1 MTGRL
6 IRAVRCAAVTAP
18 GRCSSGPY
26 VTGGTDYG
34 QGATVGWGFPRN
46 IGVAVATQ
54 ELRRRRRTWIGEA
67 WDSNVGK
74 KVVVALTGLAL
85 VGYVVLHM
93 IGNLTALLGA
103 GDAGG
108 EHAQIDDYG
117 HWLREFGTPLL
128 PYEFVLWA
136 IRIFLLGALIV
147 HIVGVY
153 QLTVRSRAARP
164 KGHPAK
170 RIGRSWAAR
179 TMRLSGPL
187 LLAFIVFH
195 ILHFT
200 VLAVDVTPLAHG
212 EIYSNL
218 YGAFQKWYFVLLYV
232 VALASLAYHLRHGVW
247 SLFQTLGLDS
257 PARNPYLRHGAT
269 ALAGIV
275 ALGFVLIPLLFWTGA
290 LPEPVTGPNA
300 TASAEVSR

>member
-1 MTGRL
+1 M
-6 IRAVRCAAVTAP
+6 AVVTQ
-18 GRCSSGPY
+18 
-26 VTGGTDYG
+26 DL
-34 QGATVGWGFPRN
+34 Q
-46 IGVAVATQ
+46 
-54 ELRRRRRTWIGEA
+54 RRRRTWIGEA

-74 KVVVALTGLAL
+74 KVVVALTGAVL

-103 GDAGG
+103 GEAGG
-108 EHAQIDDYG
+108 EHAQVDDYG

-128 PYEFVLWA
+128 PYEFFLWA
-136 IRIFLLGALIV
+136 VRIFLLGALVV

-153 QLTVRSRAARP
+153 QLTARNRSARP
-164 KGHPAK
+164 KGFPAK

-212 EIYSNL
+212 EIYSNV

-232 VALASLAYHLRHGVW
+232 LALASLAYHLRHGVW

-257 PARNPYLRHGAT
+257 SARNAYLRHGAT
-269 ALAGIV
+269 ALAVVV
-275 ALGFVLIPLLFWTGA
+275 AVGFALVPLGFWTGA

-300 TASAEVSR
+300 TATTTEVSE

>member
-1 MTGRL
+1 M
-6 IRAVRCAAVTAP
+6 
-18 GRCSSGPY
+18 
-26 VTGGTDYG
+26 
-34 QGATVGWGFPRN
+34 
-46 IGVAVATQ
+46 ATQ

-74 KVVVALTGLAL
+74 KVIVAVTGLVL

-93 IGNLTALLGA
+93 IGNLTTLLGA
-103 GDAGG
+103 DGGDHGG
-108 EHAQIDDYG
+108 AQVDDYG

-128 PYEFVLWA
+128 PYSFILWV
-136 IRIFLLGALIV
+136 IRVALLGALIV

-153 QLTVRSRAARP
+153 QLTMRSRAARP
-164 KGHPAK
+164 AGFPAK

-187 LLAFIVFH
+187 LLVFIIFH
-195 ILHFT
+195 ILQFT
-200 VLAVDVTPLAHG
+200 LLTVDVTPLKEG

-218 YGAFQKWYFVLLYV
+218 YGAFHKWYFVVIYIA
-232 VALASLAYHLRHGVW
+232 ALASLAYHLRHGVW

-257 PARNPYLRHGAT
+257 SSRNATLRHGAT
-269 ALAGIV
+269 ALAAVV
-275 ALGFVLIPLLFWTGA
+275 AIGFALVPLGFATGI

-300 TASAEVSR
+300 PTEVSK